1 MGLDVW
7 SAEHS
12 TSSGDSPR
20 NSGLLYGYFSGRSE
34 PPEWSPL
41 EPPAI
46 MPPIKLATADFTRV
60 SMILRGSWR
69 CVCVSSASTVRGPA
83 RRRSFAACEADPSDV
98 NLHSARLSLDEHG
111 NRDAQTLREGCTLV
125 MWQTGCCWWIWS
137 CWQVPE
143 QLTGCRS
150 KVPNRGGAFTSRA
163 QRSH

>member
-1 MGLDVW
+1 MTIGLDAW

-12 TSSGDSPR
+12 TSSGDNPR

-69 CVCVSSASTVRGPA
+69 CVCVSSASTDRGPA
-83 RRRSFAACEADPSDV
+83 RRRSLPAREADPSDV
-98 NLHSARLSLDEHG
+98 NPHSARLSLGEHG
-111 NRDAQTLREGCTLV
+111 NRDMLRATR
-125 MWQTGCCWWIWS
+125 WS
-137 CWQVPE
+137 CDKPVAAGGFGVAGRSLSCLQGW
-143 QLTGCRS
+143 RS
-150 KVPNRGGAFTSRA
+150 KVSNHPVAITSRA
-163 QRSH
+163 PRCRH